1 MSKTSLNTVIKA
13 YSKPSS
19 RKSSL
24 QIINTLVPYFLII
37 TVMYF
42 MISHNIPYIFTAILG
57 LIASL
62 FLVRIFIL
70 FHDCTHNSFLTS
82 RKAMSFWGHV
92 FGILTFT
99 SFYRWKREHMTHHST
114 VGNIDKRGIGD
125 VWTMTVNEYHDS
137 SLLKKFGYR
146 LYRNPIVLFLIGPIY
161 VFLINQRFPTKNTN
175 KKEWISLLITNLSI
189 IGIIVLVSLTI
200 GFRYYI
206 LIQLPIIFFGSSM
219 GVWLFYVQH
228 QYEEVYW
235 ENTENWSIK
244 EAALQGSSVYKLPR
258 LLEWFTGYIGY
269 HNIHHLNSK
278 IPNYNLKKAFNSSNE
293 FRKSRII
300 TMFKSLKLSMLFI
313 YDEKRKTLISYKSYK
328 KLGLNKTVKLN

>member
-1 MSKTSLNTVIKA
+1 MNKISLNTIIKA
-13 YSKPSS
+13 FSKPSS
-19 RKSSL
+19 SKSTM
-24 QIINTLVPYFLII
+24 QIINTLVPYFSII

-42 MISHNIPYIFTAILG
+42 MINYNIPYILTLILAFF
-57 LIASL
+57 ASL
-62 FLVRIFIL
+62 FLVRVFIL
-70 FHDCTHNSFLTS
+70 FHDCTHSSFLSS

-99 SFYRWKREHMTHHST
+99 SFYKWKREHMTHHST

-125 VWTMTVNEYHDS
+125 VWTMTVNEYQDS
-137 SLLKKFGYR
+137 SIIKKFGYR
-146 LYRNPIVLFLIGPIY
+146 LYRNPIILFLIGPIY
-161 VFLINQRFPTKNTN
+161 IFLINQRFPTKNTN
-175 KKEWISLLITNLSI
+175 KKEWISLFITNLSI
-189 IGIIVLVSLTI
+189 IGIIVLVSSTI
-200 GFRYYI
+200 GFRYYF
-206 LIQLPIIFFGSSM
+206 LIQLPIILFASSM

-228 QYEEVYW
+228 QYEDVYW

-244 EAALQGSSVYKLPR
+244 QAALQGSSVYKLPR

-293 FRKSRII
+293 FRKGRII
-300 TMFKSLKLSMLFI
+300 TLFKSFKLSMLFL

-328 KLGLNKTVKLN
+328 KLGLK